1 MNTGTWIAITLA
13 VVVALAFMFFGSGV
27 FTSEPLKEVTL
38 SPNQESSSQLMNTD
52 TAVGTGTEVAEGS
65 TVTVSYVGRFEDG
78 RVFDASA
85 NHGGSFTFTLGVD
98 PVIEGWKQGLIGM
111 KEGGKRTLTVPPEL
125 GYGPNQYGPIP
136 GNSTLI
142 FEIELLKVE

>member
-13 VVVALAFMFFGSGV
+13 IVVALAFMFFGSGV
-27 FTSEPLKEVTL
+27 LTSEPLEEVTL
-38 SPNQESSSQLMNTD
+38 SPNETPSQLMITD
-52 TAVGTGTEVAEGS
+52 TTVGTGTEVVDGS

-111 KEGGKRTLTVPPEL
+111 KEGGKRMLTIPPEL

-136 GNSTLI
+136 GNSTLL

>member
-13 VVVALAFMFFGSGV
+13 VIVALVFMFFGSGM
-27 FTSEPLKEVTL
+27 FSSEPFEEVTL
-38 SPNQESSSQLMNTD
+38 SPNQEQSQLMITD
-52 TAVGTGTEVAEGS
+52 TEAGTGKEVVEGS

-125 GYGPNQYGPIP
+125 GYGANQYGPIP

-142 FEIELLKVE
+142 FDIELLKVE